1 MREEIKVGFY
11 GTGGIAKKTHI
22 PILQDIP
29 GVRIAAI
36 CDADESILEDVGNS
50 FAVASGNRYR
60 DGMEMVEKEDLDV
73 LFSCVPAFVRK
84 DVETTAVAK
93 GVHIFSEKPQAI
105 DMETALRI
113 DTAIRDAGVIS
124 TVGFRERHRPLFTE
138 IREFLSDKDVIH
150 AQVTMPRPD
159 SWSKAWLQDED
170 LSGGFLLEWGCH
182 ALDYTR
188 YMTSQNVATAQLFT
202 FRPEGSKES
211 LSFSVNFQFGNG
223 GTMHISFINFLADG
237 PVSKG
242 RQDVPLFSY
251 YYIGGRVDVYRGGG
265 KKWSYELNGELV
277 REEEF
282 DPWEAHDRV
291 FMDAVRTGDRRGI
304 RNDYSDG
311 LKTIGPLLAARE
323 SVAKGGIPIDMETF
337 LKG

>member
-1 MREEIKVGFY
+1 
-11 GTGGIAKKTHI
+11 
-22 PILQDIP
+22 
-29 GVRIAAI
+29 
-36 CDADESILEDVGNS
+36 
-50 FAVASGNRYR
+50 
-60 DGMEMVEKEDLDV
+60 
-73 LFSCVPAFVRK
+73 
-84 DVETTAVAK
+84 
-93 GVHIFSEKPQAI
+93 
-105 DMETALRI
+105 
-113 DTAIRDAGVIS
+113 
-124 TVGFRERHRPLFTE
+124 
-138 IREFLSDKDVIH
+138 
-150 AQVTMPRPD
+150 
-159 SWSKAWLQDED
+159 
-170 LSGGFLLEWGCH
+170 
-182 ALDYTR
+182 
-188 YMTSQNVATAQLFT
+188 
-202 FRPEGSKES
+202 
-211 LSFSVNFQFGNG
+211 
-223 GTMHISFINFLADG
+223 MHISFINFLADG